1 MCLLN
6 IMLFFVISRRK
17 AGDVCHQ
24 ITFSWMNAF
33 FFWKEFRLLYIII
46 MGSRVIWYRIINYH

>member
-17 AGDVCHQ
+17 TGDVCHQ
-24 ITFSWMNAF
+24 ITFPWMNAF
-33 FFWKEFRLLYIII
+33 FFLE
-46 MGSRVIWYRIINYH
+46 RVSITVHYNHGW